1 MKRRMWYYIIYFIAG
16 GASVTS
22 VAYLA
27 SRGNPFLAA
36 LVGSIPLIFLLN
48 IYSVY
53 QGGGLSSSLAYSKGV
68 LSLLPVFVVFVVVT
82 MWLLPQVG
90 MPKALLPGMAM
101 YLALAII
108 SQVKKDRMLK
118 RWSNHEQSLVMG
130 QDITT
135 MAKATKI
142 GGDNK

>member
-1 MKRRMWYYIIYFIAG
+1 MWYYIIYFIAG